1 MKMLREDVSSLTK
14 LINLRLMGKSRQQNI
29 TELTLDGFCEF
40 LLQIAHRSFNFS
52 HESQLTEY

>member
-1 MKMLREDVSSLTK
+1 
-14 LINLRLMGKSRQQNI
+14 MGKNRQQNI